1 MADKTTQC
9 ECNLSSHIVDSGFY
23 SSGYTTAE
31 ARELFCDI
39 YRYQRWLD
47 VEATLAMAQGE
58 LGLIPMSAAEN
69 IRDNALIKTL
79 DLNAIREGLKVTSH
93 SLMPLLDALGEV
105 CDDEAKQFIHFGAT
119 TQDIQD
125 TAQIL
130 EIKDICNI
138 VERDLTIIIEQVM
151 ALAQKHINL
160 VTIGRT
166 HTQHALPMTMGLKIS
181 VWLDELWRNLE
192 RLEDS
197 KKRVMVSQLFG
208 GVGTMDPFGDQAFAL
223 LDNFSAR
230 LGLKAPNVAWH
241 ASRDRITEYLTTLA
255 MISGTLAK
263 IADEIRCLARNE
275 IGEMEEPFQMG
286 KIGSS
291 TMPHKRNPEMCEQV
305 VVLAKLINANASLGF
320 DGMINEHERDYRS
333 VRLEWVTITDT
344 SLFACGQLA
353 LMKEILSDL
362 QIHENRVRI
371 NVAQAAALISTEALM
386 FYLGKNIGKQT
397 AHTLIY
403 ETSMEAIETGKPFLD
418 LLMERPEMDGQF
430 SREEVQQVM
439 LPDNHVGMS
448 LELTRRTIAY
458 VKERLSRRDNLET
471 IRKRCPL
478 SSDQDVCCKS
488 LLSQGASRTTRNA
501 D

>member
-1 MADKTTQC
+1 MPKQSTPC

-23 SSGYTTAE
+23 SAGYTTAE

-47 VEATLAMAQGE
+47 VEAALAMAQGE
-58 LGLIPMSAAEN
+58 LGLIPVKAAEN
-69 IRDNALIKTL
+69 IRDNAWIKAL
-79 DLNAIREGLKVTSH
+79 DLDAIREGLKVTSH
-93 SLMPLLDALGEV
+93 SLMPLLDALGQV
-105 CDDEAKQFIHFGAT
+105 CDKDARQFIHFGAT

-130 EIKDICNI
+130 EIRDILNI
-138 VERDLTIIIEQVM
+138 VERDLTTIINQVM
-151 ALAQKHINL
+151 VLAQKHENL

-166 HTQHALPMTMGLKIS
+166 HTQHALPMTMGLKIG
-181 VWLDELWRNLE
+181 VWLDELWRNFE
-192 RLEDS
+192 RLEEV
-197 KKRVMVSQLFG
+197 KQRVLVSQLFG
-208 GVGTMDPFGDQAFAL
+208 GVGTMDPFADKAFEL

-230 LGLKAPNVAWH
+230 LDLEPPNIAWH

-255 MISGTLAK
+255 MVSGTLAK

-305 VVLAKLINANASLGF
+305 VVLAKLINSNASLGF
-320 DGMINEHERDYRS
+320 DGMLNEHERDYRS

-353 LMKEILSDL
+353 LMKDILSDL
-362 QIHENRVRI
+362 RIHENKIRE
-371 NVAQAAALISTEALM
+371 NVDQAAPLISTEALM
-386 FYLGKNIGKQT
+386 FFLGKNIGKQI

-403 ETSMEAIETGKPFLD
+403 ETSMEAVETGKPFLD
-418 LLMERPEMDGQF
+418 LLMDRPEMAGQC
-430 SREEVQQVM
+430 SREDVQQVM
-439 LPDNHVGMS
+439 LPDNHIGMS
-448 LELTRRTIAY
+448 QELTRRTVKY
-458 VKERLSRRDNLET
+458 VKEKLSMRPPLPT
-471 IRKRCPL
+471 TRKACPL
-478 SSDQDVCCKS
+478 ASDKESCCKS
-488 LLSQGASRTTRNA
+488 LLSS
-501 D
+501 